1 MTQSA
6 SDLSFALKKQ
16 LKTAC
21 PKTAKKETTTSKETT
36 KTAVCN
42 RF

>member
-1 MTQSA
+1 MTQPA

-16 LKTAC
+16 PQTAC
-21 PKTAKKETTTSKETT
+21 PKTAKKETTTSKEIV
-36 KTAVCN
+36 KIAVCD